1 MEKNSV
7 GSAIAKSVVLVLLG
21 AGIVLAVF
29 MLFNRDVSE
38 KKPKGEESYKLSAV
52 DQITTTNLDK
62 NYPADP
68 RKVVELYC
76 QIIKVMYNEKYTADQ
91 QKAMLDVLA
100 GILDEE
106 LLANQTN
113 FYAAMSN
120 EAQSRKDE
128 GYSFS
133 TYQVNSS
140 TPEEIIINDR
150 KCCEVECYYSLMKGA
165 TRESMYYT
173 FLLRKDDQKRWKIAY
188 YGPTQ
193 N

>member
-1 MEKNSV
+1 MEKNGV
-7 GSAIAKSVVLVLLG
+7 GSAVAKSIVLVLLG
-21 AGIVLAVF
+21 AMVVLGLF
-29 MLFNRDVSE
+29 FLFNR
-38 KKPKGEESYKLSAV
+38 KKDSSGGEENYKLSAV
-52 DQITTTNLDK
+52 DTITTTNLDK
-62 NYPADP
+62 TYPADP

-76 QIIKVMYNEKYTADQ
+76 QIIKVLYNEKYTVEQ
-91 QKAMLDVLA
+91 EKAMLDVLA
-100 GILDEE
+100 GILDDE

-120 EAQSRKDE
+120 EAQSRRNE

-150 KCCEVECYYSLMKGA
+150 KCCEVECYYSLMKGS

>member
-1 MEKNSV
+1 MEKNGV
-7 GSAIAKSVVLVLLG
+7 GSAVAKSIVLVLLG
-21 AGIVLAVF
+21 AMVVLGLF
-29 MLFNRDVSE
+29 FLFNR
-38 KKPKGEESYKLSAV
+38 KKDISGGEENYKLSAV
-52 DQITTTNLDK
+52 DTITTTNLDK
-62 NYPADP
+62 TYPADP

-76 QIIKVMYNEKYTADQ
+76 QIIKVLYNEKYTVEQ
-91 QKAMLDVLA
+91 EKAMLDVLA
-100 GILDEE
+100 GILDDE

-120 EAQSRKDE
+120 EAQSRRNE

>member
-7 GSAIAKSVVLVLLG
+7 GSAVAKSIVLVLLG
-21 AGIVLAVF
+21 AMVVLGLF
-29 MLFNRDVSE
+29 WLFNRDKE
-38 KKPKGEESYKLSAV
+38 TKKSSGEESYKLTAV
-52 DQITTTNLDK
+52 DEITTTNLEK

-68 RKVVELYC
+68 RMVVDLYC
-76 QIIKVMYNEKYTADQ
+76 KTMKVLYNEKYSEDQ
-91 QKAMLDVLA
+91 ERAMLDVLA
-100 GILDEE
+100 GIIDEE

-113 FYAAMSN
+113 FYGAMSN
-120 EAQSRKDE
+120 EVKTRKAD

-140 TPEEIIINDR
+140 TPEETTYNGS
-150 KCCEVECYYSLMKGA
+150 KVCEVECYYSLMKGA

-173 FLLRKDDQKRWKIAY
+173 FLLRRDSQKRWKIAY
-188 YGPTQ
+188 YGQTQ